1 MVQEKRGKKREK
13 KSQMEEEGDS
23 SEWSLESLEDLKAIN
38 IKDLEEEGGNTET
51 KQKEKVSLQVQ
62 FP

>member
-38 IKDLEEEGGNTET
+38 IKDLEEEGGNTEI
-51 KQKEKVSLQVQ
+51 KQKEKASLQVQ

>member
-1 MVQEKRGKKREK
+1 MVQEKKGKKREK

-38 IKDLEEEGGNTET
+38 IKDLEEEGGNFKT
-51 KQKEKVSLQVQ
+51 KQKEKASLQIQ